1 MVFKL
6 DCCVFAVKGNT
17 PSGYRTPDS
26 IENEVRQGIIYIRF
40 LFNFL
45 KLAFKEYIQFMLQ
58 MQGKSEK
65 QR

>member
-1 MVFKL
+1 ML
-6 DCCVFAVKGNT
+6 FADTGNAI
-17 PSGYRTPDS
+17 SGYRKPDS